1 MVFGLFS
8 LQSRRTKPS
17 DAPLTIDGPQG
28 PMVVDVRR
36 HARARRMILRISKSN
51 QHAIVT
57 VPKGLRRAAIQEF
70 VASRADWIAER
81 LQDAAPIVEARD
93 GAIIPVRGVDHIL
106 QHRPDTRGAARLS
119 GQSPATI
126 IIPGPEESLDRKA
139 KDWLKREARRD
150 FDQAVAI
157 HAGALDVVPGRITV
171 RDTRSRWGSCAE
183 SGALSFSWRLIM
195 APPHVLS
202 YVAAHE
208 VAHLVEM
215 NHGPA
220 FWALVEQLDP
230 DMDRAKTWLKT
241 NGSDLH
247 RILPRPD

>member
-8 LQSRRTKPS
+8 RQSGRGKPS

-28 PMVVDVRR
+28 PLIVDVRR
-36 HARARRMILRISKSN
+36 HARARRMILRLSKTD
-51 QHAIVT
+51 QRAVVT
-57 VPKGLRRAAIQEF
+57 VPKGLRRAAIEDF

-81 LQDAAPIVEARD
+81 LRDAAPIVVARD
-93 GAIIPVRGVDHIL
+93 GAIIPLRGVDHVL
-106 QHRPDTRGAARLS
+106 RHHPDKRGAARLS
-119 GQSPATI
+119 DRMPATLI
-126 IIPGPEESLDRKA
+126 VPGPEESLDRKA
-139 KDWLKREARRD
+139 KDWLKREARGD
-150 FDQAVAI
+150 FEQAVAI
-157 HAGALDVVPGRITV
+157 HADALDVVPGRITV

-195 APPHVLS
+195 APPHVLA

-220 FWALVEQLDP
+220 FWTLVERLDP

-247 RILPRPD
+247 RVLPRPD